1 MRILAGSD
9 SVEQESGN
17 EIEIKRRNRI
27 DPALRLSCR
36 VQIHAPL
43 TATAT
48 YWG

>member
-1 MRILAGSD
+1 MQILAGSD
-9 SVEQESGN
+9 ALEDESAH

-36 VQIHAPL
+36 VQIRAPL